1 MMYHQLLCI
10 VGKNEA
16 EPLMGIAKQAGSTGG
31 TIFSARGTANS
42 SILAFLCLGDCR
54 KEILMTVVED
64 QKSKDVFEALTG
76 NPHIQ
81 GICISIPC
89 SRTFIKRNAKVAEGV
104 STMDTDWELIQV
116 ICKSGYAD
124 DVMAT
129 ARKAGAGGGTILD
142 GRGTSKPDDETFFG
156 ASLVPEKEMLMIL
169 VEKAKAEKV
178 FTSIVTL
185 PCMQQPGNGIAFSLP
200 VEKFATLGEKTK

>member
-1 MMYHQLLCI
+1 MYHQLLCI

-16 EPLMGIAKQAGSTGG
+16 EEIMELAKQKGSTGG
-31 TIFSARGTANS
+31 TIFNARGTANS
-42 SILAFLCLGDCR
+42 SFLAFLCLGDCR
-54 KEILMTVVED
+54 KQILMTVVDELHFEEIFNAITKND
-64 QKSKDVFEALTG
+64 Q
-76 NPHIQ
+76 IQ

-89 SRTFIKRNAKVAEGV
+89 CRTYMDRKAEVPEGGNAMQSE
-104 STMDTDWELIQV
+104 WEMIQV

-129 ARKAGAGGGTILD
+129 ARKAGAGGGTIVD

-169 VEKAKAEKV
+169 VEKGKAEKV
-178 FTSIVTL
+178 FSSIVSL
-185 PCMQQPGNGIAFSLP
+185 PCMQQPGNGIAFSMP
-200 VEKFATLGEKTK
+200 VEKFATLGEKPE